1 MELALHTGTD
11 LLDKFPSRWCLITK
25 DDSMDTWEDCL
36 EKHGPA
42 LVLFA
47 RRWTNCHSE
56 AEDIVQDAFVRS
68 WQQRKNVRDIAPY
81 LFTCVRTVAL
91 NRLRETQRRKSRE
104 QSAVADMETCFE
116 NPLENRQRQEL
127 IETALQTLS
136 PEQQEVIVLKIWGDL
151 TFQAIGQVLAIP
163 PDTAASRYRYAMAA
177 LRRVVDKEAVQ

>member
-1 MELALHTGTD
+1 MELALHTCPD
-11 LLDKFPSRWCLITK
+11 LSDKLPIRWCFITK
-25 DDSMDTWEDCL
+25 DVSMDTWENCL
-36 EKHGPA
+36 EEHGPA

-68 WQQRKNVRDIAPY
+68 WQQRDNVRDLVPY

-104 QSAVADMETCFE
+104 ESAVANMETCFE

-127 IETALQTLS
+127 IENAMQTLS

-163 PDTAASRYRYAMAA
+163 PDTAASRYRYGLET
-177 LRRVVDKEAVQ
+177 LRRVVEKEAVQ